1 MISAIVLVCLYSE
14 PTTCQAVISKAF
26 YPTVEICEQDRVRA
40 EEVLGSGIQGV
51 AAYKC
56 IEWGKPA

>member
-14 PTTCQAVISKAF
+14 PTTCQAVISKTF
-26 YPTVEICEQDRVRA
+26 YPTVEMWEQDRIMA
-40 EEVLGSGIQGV
+40 EEVLGNTTQGV

-56 IEWGKPA
+56 IEWGEPV